1 MSFYERFYGFRALS
15 IIGKCTSRHL
25 FAYGGL
31 RGPCS
36 QRVVVFLIRIG
47 RLEGFTEKKKSWHVI
62 V

>member
-31 RGPCS
+31 AYVSSSSVGINVNS
-36 QRVVVFLIRIG
+36 SSF
-47 RLEGFTEKKKSWHVI
+47 VI
-62 V
+62 SVK